1 LNAAPAVDE
10 LFGEDAAVA
19 IGDCASQ
26 LCSLAYSIL
35 FQLTGY
41 LERGILV
48 VVVTTFNDIDH
59 FTGVCILR
67 TGKLSSM
74 LARRVCLP

>member
-1 LNAAPAVDE
+1 LNAAPVVDE

-26 LCSLAYSIL
+26 HCSLAYSIL
-35 FQLTGY
+35 FQLTSY

-48 VVVTTFNDIDH
+48 LVMTTLNSFDH
-59 FTGVCILR
+59 FAGVCVLR
-67 TGKLSSM
+67 TG
-74 LARRVCLP
+74 